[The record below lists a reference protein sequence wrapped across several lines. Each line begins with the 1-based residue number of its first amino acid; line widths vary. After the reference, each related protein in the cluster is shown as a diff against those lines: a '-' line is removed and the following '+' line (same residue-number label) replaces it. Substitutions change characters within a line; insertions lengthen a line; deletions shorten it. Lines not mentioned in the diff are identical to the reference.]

1 MDGKKKKIPIIAT
14 VAALLIICAVLVVF
28 FIQKNKIQAT
38 TMRLIRIVGEVNL
51 TEKGKDKTAM
61 TDIRLGDG
69 NVLSTG
75 IQSLVSVG
83 LDDTKIVSLE
93 ENSRCEFHQKGK
105 KTELMLT
112 DGSLFFD
119 VRKALE
125 ENESLDI
132 KSSTMVVGIR
142 GTSGYVW
149 NDKAKGT
156 QHIIITDGHVI
167 IKATNPKTGETVE
180 QELSGS
186 YMLTAY
192 LYDDGDFNYFEIKEI
207 TVDDFRDELKAEII
221 NCPQETKD
229 RIIAVWGTKINDF
242 KNQIDPDF
250 YILEVKIV
258 PDKEAE
264 KEPEPEASVEEQKET
279 VTSTDKKEEVTA
291 SSASVKET
299 ESSASSKDEKKDTS
313 SQKQT
318 TVSVKAEKDDPP
330 AHVHEWVTETY
341 YTTETETRT
350 ETETQYVTV
359 QEVVDHP
366 EVSHEET
373 KFYVVYPDGTKSGPY
388 DTFNEADMVVQAGI
402 VMNPNAA
409 AGGTIEEG
417 TVKVVDTQAWQETVN
432 RSVPKEVQVT
442 HDYEVQVPHERT
454 YCKTCG
460 EEQN

>member
-1 MDGKKKKIPIIAT
+1 MDGNKKKIPIIAT
-14 VAALLIICAVLVVF
+14 VTALLIICAVLVVF
-28 FIQKNKIQAT
+28 FLQKNRIKAT
-38 TMRLIRIVGEVNL
+38 TMRLLRIVGEVNL

-75 IQSLVSVG
+75 TQSLVSVG

-167 IKATNPKTGETVE
+167 IKATNPKTGETIE

-207 TVDDFRDELKAEII
+207 TVEDFRDELKAEII

-250 YILEVKIV
+250 YILEHRIE
-258 PDKEAE
+258 PDPEP
-264 KEPEPEASVEEQKET
+264 EPEPEASVEEQKET
-279 VTSTDKKEEVTA
+279 VTSTDKKDEVTTT
-291 SSASVKET
+291 SASVEET
-299 ESSASSKDEKKDTS
+299 ESSASASDDKKSDS
-313 SQKQT
+313 SQKKQT
-318 TVSVKAEKDDPP
+318 TASVKPENDDPP

-341 YTTETETRT
+341 YTTEIETRT

-359 QEVVDHP
+359 QEVIDHP

-373 KFYVVYPDGTKSGPY
+373 KYFVEFPDGRISGPF
-388 DTFNEADMVVQAGI
+388 DSFLDADMLVQSNLAI
-402 VMNPNAA
+402 AA
-409 AGGTIEEG
+409 RAYED
-417 TVKVVDTQAWQETVN
+417 TVTVVDTQAWQETVN
-432 RSVPKEVQVT
+432 RSVPQEVQVT
-442 HDYEVQVPHERT
+442 RDYEVQVPHERT

>member
-1 MDGKKKKIPIIAT
+1 MDGIKKKIPIIAT

-38 TMRLIRIVGEVNL
+38 TMRLLRIVGEVNL

-75 IQSLVSVG
+75 TQSLVSVG

-207 TVDDFRDELKAEII
+207 TVEDFRDELKAEII

-250 YILEVKIV
+250 YILEHRIE
-258 PDKEAE
+258 PEPE
-264 KEPEPEASVEEQKET
+264 PEPEPEASVEEQKET
-279 VTSTDKKEEVTA
+279 VTSTDKKDEVSTT
-291 SSASVKET
+291 SASVEET
-299 ESSASSKDEKKDTS
+299 ESSTSVSDEKKDEP
-313 SQKQT
+313 SQKKQT
-318 TVSVKAEKDDPP
+318 TTSVKTEKDDPP
-330 AHVHEWVTETY
+330 VHVHEWVTETY

-359 QEVVDHP
+359 QEVIDHP
-366 EVSHEET
+366 ATTKDEEYYIAYDPQGNEIGEFSTWEEV
-373 KFYVVYPDGTKSGPY
+373 
-388 DTFNEADMVVQAGI
+388 DTFAQA
-402 VMNPNAA
+402 MT
-409 AGGTIEEG
+409 AGAFMPTFQTATR
-417 TVKVVDTQAWQETVN
+417 TVTVPGWQETVE
-432 RSVPKEVQVT
+432 RTVPQEVQVT
-442 HDYEVQVPHERT
+442 RDYEVQVPHERT

>member
-1 MDGKKKKIPIIAT
+1 MDGNKKKIPIIAT
-14 VAALLIICAVLVVF
+14 VTALLIICAVLVVF
-28 FIQKNKIQAT
+28 FLQKNRIKAT
-38 TMRLIRIVGEVNL
+38 TMRLLRIVGEVNL

-75 IQSLVSVG
+75 TQSLVSVG

-250 YILEVKIV
+250 YILEHRIE
-258 PDKEAE
+258 PDPEP
-264 KEPEPEASVEEQKET
+264 EPEPEASVEEQKET
-279 VTSTDKKEEVTA
+279 VTSTDKKDEVTTT
-291 SSASVKET
+291 SASVKET
-299 ESSASSKDEKKDTS
+299 ESSASTSDDKKSDS
-313 SQKQT
+313 SQKKQT
-318 TVSVKAEKDDPP
+318 TASVKPEKDDPP
-330 AHVHEWVTETY
+330 AHVHEWVTEEY
-341 YTTETETRT
+341 YTTEIETRT

-359 QEVVDHP
+359 QEVIDHP
-366 EVSHEET
+366 ATTKDEEYYIAYDPQGNEIGEFSTWEEV
-373 KFYVVYPDGTKSGPY
+373 
-388 DTFNEADMVVQAGI
+388 DTFAQA
-402 VMNPNAA
+402 MT
-409 AGGTIEEG
+409 AGAFMPTFQTATR
-417 TVKVVDTQAWQETVN
+417 TVTVPGWQETVE
-432 RSVPKEVQVT
+432 RTVPQEVQVT
-442 HDYEVQVPHERT
+442 RDYEVQVPHERT

>member
-1 MDGKKKKIPIIAT
+1 MDGNKKKIPIIAT
-14 VAALLIICAVLVVF
+14 VTALLIICAVLVVF

-38 TMRLIRIVGEVNL
+38 TMRLLRIVGEVNL

-75 IQSLVSVG
+75 TQSLVSVG

-207 TVDDFRDELKAEII
+207 TVEDFRDELKAEII

-229 RIIAVWGTKINDF
+229 RIIAVWDTKINDF

-250 YILEVKIV
+250 YILEHRIE
-258 PDKEAE
+258 PDPEP
-264 KEPEPEASVEEQKET
+264 EPEPEASVEEQKET
-279 VTSTDKKEEVTA
+279 VTSTDKKDEVTTT
-291 SSASVKET
+291 SASVEET
-299 ESSASSKDEKKDTS
+299 ESSASTSDDKKSDS
-313 SQKQT
+313 SQKKQT
-318 TVSVKAEKDDPP
+318 TASVKPEKDDPP

-341 YTTETETRT
+341 YTTEIETRT

-359 QEVVDHP
+359 QEVIDHP
-366 EVSHEET
+366 ATTKDEEYYIAYDPQGTPVGEFSTWEEV
-373 KFYVVYPDGTKSGPY
+373 DGFVQS
-388 DTFNEADMVVQAGI
+388 MVGAF
-402 VMNPNAA
+402 MP
-409 AGGTIEEG
+409 TITPATR
-417 TVKVVDTQAWQETVN
+417 TVTVPGWQETVE
-432 RSVPKEVQVT
+432 RTVPQEVQVNR
-442 HDYEVQVPHERT
+442 DYEVQVPHERT

>member
-1 MDGKKKKIPIIAT
+1 MDGNKKKIPIIAT
-14 VAALLIICAVLVVF
+14 VTALLIICAVLVVF
-28 FIQKNKIQAT
+28 FLQKNRIKAT
-38 TMRLIRIVGEVNL
+38 TMRLLRIVGEVNL

-167 IKATNPKTGETVE
+167 IKATNPKTGETIE

-207 TVDDFRDELKAEII
+207 TVEDFRDELKAEII

-250 YILEVKIV
+250 YILEHRIE
-258 PDKEAE
+258 PDPEP
-264 KEPEPEASVEEQKET
+264 EPEPEASVEEQKGT
-279 VTSTDKKEEVTA
+279 VTSTDKKDEVTTT
-291 SSASVKET
+291 SASVEET
-299 ESSASSKDEKKDTS
+299 ESSASASDDKKSDS
-313 SQKQT
+313 SQKKQT
-318 TVSVKAEKDDPP
+318 TASVKPEKDDPP

-341 YTTETETRT
+341 YTTEIETRT
-350 ETETQYVTV
+350 ETETQYVAV
-359 QEVVDHP
+359 QEVIDHP
-366 EVSHEET
+366 ATTKDEEYYIAYDPQGNPVGEFSTREEV
-373 KFYVVYPDGTKSGPY
+373 DGFVQS
-388 DTFNEADMVVQAGI
+388 MVGAF
-402 VMNPNAA
+402 MP
-409 AGGTIEEG
+409 TITPATR
-417 TVKVVDTQAWQETVN
+417 TVTVPGWQETVE
-432 RSVPKEVQVT
+432 RTVPQEVQVNR
-442 HDYEVQVPHERT
+442 DYEVQVPHERT